1 MNQPKRQTVLP
12 KKEEQGRT
20 WGVAPAVRD
29 IGAFLGSLALAYF
42 SGWSTKDLIW
52 SLWLSS
58 LVSGFLYFLIGHV
71 SPVLEQGQTIV
82 ERVLKVIGGL
92 IGLAFFSFH
101 FGFFHYIHGSIVDL
115 YMPLAEQ
122 PNRVYLGNLTW
133 RGATPFSFFGT
144 IALALQ
150 SYWSFVV
157 LNLAYD
163 YKLFFSGIKKIDQF
177 IAYKN
182 VIKLHFLLFALGGLF
197 AIGLESFFA
206 YAFVFAVYFMPKS
219 VWSMLFR
226 RKNISS

>member
-1 MNQPKRQTVLP
+1 MNPLERQTVLP

-20 WGVAPAVRD
+20 WGISPDVRD

-58 LVSGFLYFLIGHV
+58 LVSGFLYFLIGYV

-82 ERVLKVIGGL
+82 ERALKVIGGL

-101 FGFFHYIHGSIVDL
+101 FGFFHYIHASILDL
-115 YMPLAEQ
+115 FMPLMEQ
-122 PNRVYLGNLTW
+122 PNRVYIGKLTW
-133 RGATPFSFFGT
+133 RGSTPFSFFGT
-144 IALALQ
+144 TAVALQ

-163 YKLFFSGIKKIDQF
+163 YKLFFSGIKKRDQF

-182 VIKLHFLLFALGGLF
+182 VIKLHLLLFVLAGLF

-206 YAFVFAVYFMPKS
+206 FAFVFAVYFMPTS
-219 VWSMLFR
+219 VWSILFR
-226 RKNISS
+226 RKNNAS